1 MTKTLLDTFKLSA
14 IALSLVIG
22 LSACEGDDGA
32 TGAVGATG
40 GQGETGVTGAGG
52 ADGANGTDGVNG
64 TDGTDG
70 TSGID
75 GAAGTDGTDGQSGQ
89 STATVG
95 LTRLA
100 TVPTGAEVTGAFLSA
115 EGDLFFN
122 VQHPSDAN
130 SEVDRNGA
138 VFNRGTVGVLRGVN
152 FNNLPKSVVDSPV
165 PITEAERQTVMSAL
179 GEYQVIG
186 QTNDVFA
193 DLGDAG
199 LPEGLGVHYGI
210 ISGEKIIENNAPD
223 FNGFVSTGEGEGYL
237 FTNWESYPGGMS
249 RMKIEKDGFGSWSVT
264 EAMSID
270 FDGVQGTAAN
280 CFGSVSPWGTPLTSE
295 EWIVRSS
302 LGGTQDADW
311 NDPADTST
319 DNMEALTA
327 PDFPNPYRY
336 GYIAEVTVP
345 TSDAPIV
352 VKHFAIG
359 RYEHENSTVMPDS
372 KTLYSSQDDTG
383 GVLFKFIADT
393 AEDLSAGTLYGAKL
407 VQDAGSSEPATTGFD
422 VTWVELATSDNA
434 TIESWI
440 AEYDGIGTDD
450 FVEGL
455 TSYMSVADVAA
466 WANGDTTYPTVEN
479 GGSPVTAGQPMDDRS
494 AFLESREAARVK
506 GATAEWRKLEGIS
519 INHDRALE
527 AVSGAD
533 MIADEIVTEA
543 YLYMGIADID
553 NTLTDDV
560 GDIQL
565 SARVKD
571 CGGIYRA
578 KLEANYDLAR
588 IEPVVMGGTYRSSL
602 TGAER
607 CDVNQ
612 LSQPDNVIVMKDG
625 RIIIG
630 EDGFQENN
638 TLWMYDPKAE

>member
-1 MTKTLLDTFKLSA
+1 MTKPLLDTFKLSA

-22 LSACEGDDGA
+22 LSACDGDDGA

-40 GQGETGVTGAGG
+40 EQGETGAAG
-52 ADGANGTDGVNG
+52 ADGA
-64 TDGTDG
+64 
-70 TSGID
+70 D
-75 GAAGTDGTDGQSGQ
+75 GAAGENGTDGQSGQ

-100 TVPTGAEVTGAFLSA
+100 TVPTGAEVTGAFLSD

-130 SEVDRNGA
+130 SETDRNGA
-138 VFNRGTVGVLRGVN
+138 VFNRGTVGVLKGVN
-152 FNNLPKSVVDSPV
+152 FNNLPTSVVDSPV
-165 PITEAERQTVMSAL
+165 PITELERQTVMSAL

-193 DLGDAG
+193 DLGADG

-270 FDGVQGTAAN
+270 FDAVQGTAAN

-345 TSDAPIV
+345 TSDAPVV

-466 WANGDTTYPTVEN
+466 WANGDATYPTVEN

-494 AFLESREAARVK
+494 AFLESREAARAK

-527 AVSGAD
+527 AVTGAD

-543 YLYMGIADID
+543 YLYMGIADLD

-578 KLEANYDLAR
+578 KLEADYDLAR

>member
-1 MTKTLLDTFKLSA
+1 M
-14 IALSLVIG
+14 IG
-22 LSACEGDDGA
+22 
-32 TGAVGATG
+32 
-40 GQGETGVTGAGG
+40 
-52 ADGANGTDGVNG
+52 
-64 TDGTDG
+64 
-70 TSGID
+70 
-75 GAAGTDGTDGQSGQ
+75 
-89 STATVG
+89 
-95 LTRLA
+95 
-100 TVPTGAEVTGAFLSA
+100 TGAEVTGAFLSD

-130 SEVDRNGA
+130 SETDRNGA
-138 VFNRGTVGVLRGVN
+138 VFNRGTVGVLKGVN
-152 FNNLPKSVVDSPV
+152 FNNLPTSVVDSPV
-165 PITEAERQTVMSAL
+165 PITELERQTVMSAL

-193 DLGDAG
+193 DLGADG

-270 FDGVQGTAAN
+270 FDAVQGTAAN

-345 TSDAPIV
+345 TSDAPVV

-434 TIESWI
+434 TIESWV

-466 WANGDTTYPTVEN
+466 WANGDATYPTVEN

-494 AFLESREAARVK
+494 AFLESREAARAK

-527 AVSGAD
+527 AVTGAD

-543 YLYMGIADID
+543 YLYMGIADLD

-578 KLEANYDLAR
+578 KLEADYDLAR

>member
-1 MTKTLLDTFKLSA
+1 MTNTLLDTFKLSA

-22 LSACEGDDGA
+22 LSACEGDDGE

-40 GQGETGVTGAGG
+40 EQGETGAAG
-52 ADGANGTDGVNG
+52 ADGTDGAAG
-64 TDGTDG
+64 IDGTDG
-70 TSGID
+70 TN
-75 GAAGTDGTDGQSGQ
+75 GQSGR

-100 TVPTGAEVTGAFLSA
+100 TVPTGAEVTGAFLSD

-138 VFNRGTVGVLRGVN
+138 VFNKGTVGVLKGVN
-152 FNNLPKSVVDSPV
+152 FNNLPKSIVDSPV
-165 PITEAERQTVMSAL
+165 PVTEEERQTVMSAL

-223 FNGFVSTGEGEGYL
+223 FNGFVATGEGEGYL

-264 EAMSID
+264 EAMSVD
-270 FDGVQGTAAN
+270 FDAVKGTAAN

-345 TSDAPIV
+345 TSDAPVV

-466 WANGDTTYPTVEN
+466 WANGDATYPTTEN

-494 AFLESREAARVK
+494 AFLESREAARAK

-527 AVSGAD
+527 AVTGAD
-533 MIADEIVTEA
+533 MIAGEIVTEA

-578 KLEANYDLAR
+578 KLEADYDLAR